1 MKIIKIK
8 YIGLLAVLLAFTAC
22 NDPEDVDI
30 SEQIFEEEKPEL
42 VAGSADFSNYVAVG
56 NSLTAGFTDGAL
68 FKAGQENSFTN
79 ILSQKF
85 ALVGGGE
92 FSQPLM
98 NDNIGG
104 LLFGGNPMPNGSFG
118 PRLYFY
124 SDPNPDCPDLTG
136 PKVLGID
143 PTNDQS
149 TPLLPTTEA
158 FAPTVG
164 SKNNMGVPG
173 AASFHLLFDGYGNPE
188 NLATATANPYFVRMA
203 SASNAT
209 VLGDALAQSPTFVSL
224 WIGNNDVLGYATSG
238 GSTGA
243 ITPKSTFDFSIT
255 TIMSALTQANVK
267 GVMANIPNV
276 ATLPHFTTVPYNPL
290 DPNDE
295 CTSFGAQVN
304 LLNNTFAPLNAAF
317 NFLGMPERAI
327 TYSAIDPSPLLIHDE
342 SLPNIQAQLNQVLIG
357 GGLDA
362 PTAGVLSAQFAQ
374 SRQATENDLF
384 VLPSASAI
392 AEVNVP
398 YFTQLVTAGVPAA
411 TAGQLSVNGV
421 TFPLEDKWVLLP
433 SEQDEI
439 KIATDEFNGTLQ
451 NAATA
456 AGFAFVD
463 ANALMT
469 QLANGGITSGEF
481 TLTSNL
487 VLGSAFSLDG
497 VHPTARGNALIAN
510 EFMKAID
517 ATYGSNFEASGNFV
531 NIGDYPTNFSP
542 TLQ

>member
-1 MKIIKIK
+1 MKNIK
-8 YIGLLAVLLAFTAC
+8 YILLASVLTFFVSC
-22 NDPEDVDI
+22 NKEEDVDLKPL
-30 SEQIFEEEKPEL
+30 EEAAEL
-42 VAGSADFSNYVAVG
+42 PALTAGSADFSTYVSLG

-68 FKAGQENSFTN
+68 FKAGQENSMSN

-124 SDPNPDCPDLTG
+124 SDSDPACPDLTG

-149 TPLLPTTEA
+149 TATLPTTEA
-158 FAPTVG
+158 FAETVG

-173 AASFHLLFDGYGNPE
+173 AASFHLLFDGYGNPA

-203 SASNAT
+203 STPNAT

-255 TIMSALTQANVK
+255 TIMAALAQANVK
-267 GVMANIPNV
+267 GVMANIPDI
-276 ATLPHFTTVPYNPL
+276 ATVPHFTTVPYNPL

-295 CTSFGAQVN
+295 CTGFGAQVA
-304 LLNNTFAPLNAAF
+304 LLNSTFAPLNAAF
-317 NFLGMPERAI
+317 DFLGMPERAI
-327 TYSAIDPSPLLIHDE
+327 TYSATDPSPLLIHDE

-384 VLPSASAI
+384 VLTSASVI
-392 AEVNVP
+392 ATVNVP

-439 KIATDEFNGTLQ
+439 KIATDDFNVTIQ
-451 NAATA
+451 NAATT

-463 ANALMT
+463 ANVLLN

-481 TLTSNL
+481 TLTADL
-487 VLGSAFSLDG
+487 VTGSAFSLDG
-497 VHPTARGNALIAN
+497 IHPTARGYALLAN

-531 NIGDYPTNFSP
+531 NVGNYPTNYSP
-542 TLQ
+542 AFQ